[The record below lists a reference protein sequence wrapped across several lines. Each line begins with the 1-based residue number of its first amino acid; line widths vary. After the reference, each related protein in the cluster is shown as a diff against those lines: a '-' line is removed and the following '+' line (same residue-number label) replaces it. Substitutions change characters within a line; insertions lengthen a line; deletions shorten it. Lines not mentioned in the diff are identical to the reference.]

1 MKRLTGCSLVILGIL
16 AAFASFAQ
24 AQGVLLARSEK
35 GAPLPRPGVGQPTGN
50 LSYSIKELAV
60 RARLVDQVARV
71 DVAQTFVNTGSEA
84 LEVRFV
90 FPLPYDGV
98 IDRLTLMVDGKEFAA
113 KLLPAEDARRIYEG
127 YIMRSKDP
135 ALLEWMGTGMFQTS
149 VFPVPPGA
157 QRKVSLR
164 YNQLLRKDRNL
175 TDFLFPLST
184 ARYTSAPIEKVD
196 IEVSIQSNIDLK
208 SVYSPTHSVEV
219 TRPDNQHAKVVLT
232 RKKHVPAGDFRLF
245 FDVTEGKIGASVISY
260 RPQEKEDGYFLLLA
274 SPRAKLRSEERPAKN
289 VICVFDRSGSMEGD
303 KIEQAKAALKY
314 VLEHLD
320 ARDRFNIVAYGSEIE
335 SFRPELQSND
345 EKTRRKALGFAAS
358 LNASGATNID
368 QALTRAFSMLKDTT
382 RPNYIIFMTDG
393 QPTVGETNEAKI
405 VEAAEKQN
413 RFRARLINLGVGYD
427 VNSRLLDRLSRACFG
442 QSAYVRPNE
451 GIEERVSRIYNKISA
466 PVMTDVAVNF
476 EFDSAAVEDGAPISR
491 IYPKRLTDL
500 FEGEQLVL
508 VGRYQKTGP
517 AKVKI
522 KGNIG
527 SQSHTFDFPI
537 ELAASSEDETYGF
550 VAKLWAMRRI
560 GEIIDELDL
569 VGQNQELI
577 KELVSLSTQHGILTP
592 YTSFLADDQAGLR
605 DLTDSRRGTGISLE
619 RSLHALR
626 RLNEVEGQAAFVQRD
641 LKARF
646 QAAEQAAP
654 APAQPGSDD
663 PNSETSVG
671 GAVVVDL
678 DEDRAVATKNVRQI
692 GNLTFYKRGDRWVSA
707 EVAKRDLEKLDENVR
722 KVKRFSKEYFEL
734 VKKNSKDANAALS
747 QQKSGE
753 KLYLE
758 VDGEALLIE

>member
-1 MKRLTGCSLVILGIL
+1 MKRLISLALL
-16 AAFASFAQ
+16 ASVVFAVFTSFAQ
-24 AQGVLLARSEK
+24 AQGVLLARGEQ
-35 GAPLPRPGVGQPTGN
+35 GFPLPRPGVSPSAGN

-90 FPLPYDGV
+90 FPLPYDGA

-113 KLLPAEDARRIYEG
+113 QLLPADEARRIYEG

-149 VFPVPPGA
+149 VFPVPAGA

-184 ARYTSAPIEKVD
+184 ARYTAAAIEKVD
-196 IEVSIQSNIDLK
+196 IEVSIQSSIDLK

-219 TRPDNQHAKVVLT
+219 TRTDAQHAKVVLT
-232 RKKHVPAGDFRLF
+232 REKHVPAGDFRLF
-245 FDVTEGKIGASVISY
+245 VDEADGKIGASVISY
-260 RPQEKEDGYFLLLA
+260 RPQQKEDGYFLLLA
-274 SPRAKLRSEERPAKN
+274 SPRAKLPSEERPAKN
-289 VICVFDRSGSMEGD
+289 VICVFDRSGSMEGE
-303 KIEQAKAALKY
+303 KIDQAKAALKY

-320 ARDRFNIVAYGSEIE
+320 ARDRFNIIAYGSEIE
-335 SFRPELQSND
+335 SFRPDLQVNAELALR
-345 EKTRRKALGFAAS
+345 EALGFVAGLS
-358 LNASGATNID
+358 ASGATNID
-368 QALTRAFSMLKDTT
+368 GALTRAFSMLEDTT

-405 VEAAEKQN
+405 VAAAEKQN
-413 RFRARLINLGVGYD
+413 EVRARLINLGVGYD

-451 GIEERVSRIYNKISA
+451 DIEQRVSRLYNKISA
-466 PVMTDVAVNF
+466 PVMIDVAVNF
-476 EFDSAAVEDGAPISR
+476 EFDSVAVEEGLPVNR
-491 IYPKRLTDL
+491 IYPKRVTDL
-500 FEGEQLVL
+500 FAGEQLVL
-508 VGRYQKTGP
+508 VGRYRKTGP

-522 KGNIG
+522 EGKIG
-527 SQSHTFDFPI
+527 SQSHSFDFPA
-537 ELAASSEDETYGF
+537 ELATSSADETYGF

-569 VGQNQELI
+569 VGHNEELI
-577 KELVSLSTQHGILTP
+577 KELVRLSTQHGILTP

-605 DLTDSRRGTGISLE
+605 ELTDARLGGGMSLE
-619 RSLHALR
+619 RSRGALR
-626 RLNEVEGQAAFVQRD
+626 RLNEVDGQAAFVQRD

-646 QAAEQAAP
+646 QAANQAAAAP
-654 APAQPGSDD
+654 APGAEAPHYGLAA
-663 PNSETSVG
+663 G
-671 GAVVVDL
+671 GAVIVDL
-678 DEDRAVATKNVRQI
+678 DRDEAVATKNVRQI

-707 EVAKRDLEKLDENVR
+707 EMAKRDLEKLDDNVR

-734 VKKNSKDANAALS
+734 VKKNSKDVNAALS

-758 VDGEALLIE
+758 VDGKAVLIE